1 MMLGDVFTTFTGVP
15 VGLLV
20 AAFVISTAAATVQG
34 TIGFGF
40 GLLSV
45 PTLALLHP
53 ALSPVPQMLIVVPLV
68 LRMAWR
74 ERGGI
79 DWAGFWLIVG
89 GRFPGA
95 AIGVLLVSLFSR
107 TVLDLVIAGI
117 IAAAVLAAATSASVE
132 PRRATRFGAGVLS
145 GVCSYVAAIGGPPI
159 ALVYR
164 DASGPTLRST
174 LAMVFMVGMSITLTS
189 RTLAGQISE
198 ADLRVAAVL
207 APSVLLGMALSRLLV
222 GRVEGPALRTA
233 VLAAAALAAVAL
245 TVRTVA

>member
-1 MMLGDVFTTFTGVP
+1 MNPGDLLTDFTGVP

-20 AAFVISTAAATVQG
+20 AAFVISTIAATVQS

-53 ALSPVPQMLIVVPLV
+53 SLSPVPQMLIVVPMV

-79 DWAGFWLIVG
+79 DWSGFWLIVG

-95 AIGVLLVSLFSR
+95 ALGVLLVSLFSR

-117 IAAAVLAAATSASVE
+117 IGAAVVAAATSASVE
-132 PRRATRFGAGVLS
+132 ARRVTRFGAGVLS

-174 LAMVFMVGMSITLTS
+174 LATIFMVGTAITLSS
-189 RTLAGQISE
+189 RTLAGQITE
-198 ADLRVAAVL
+198 GDLRVAAVL
-207 APSVLLGMALSRLLV
+207 APSVLLGLAFSRGLM
-222 GRVEGPALRTA
+222 GRLEGRGLRSA
-233 VLAAAALAAVAL
+233 VLGVAGLAAVAL
-245 TVRTVA
+245 AVRTLA